1 MSVFMIWNGFTQ
13 GYEGAAFRTRAGAE
27 EYIKKHR
34 PPNVFWEVAEIRLG
48 D

>member
-1 MSVFMIWNGFTQ
+1 MSVFMIWNGAIA
-13 GYEGAAFRTRAGAE
+13 GYEGCVFRTRTGAE

-34 PPNVFWEVAEIRLG
+34 PLGVFWEVAEVRME